1 MAAKNLNLLNS
12 ALVGNA
18 KLLVT
23 GDRIGSGLVTAFD
36 TPAAPLSPE
45 QFPLLPFSEPEH
57 RSRQAVP
64 DVMSMPPAV
73 ESGDPAG
80 SVPGTTACRRSER
93 EVRTE
98 LLGTLAAKRT
108 TCGTSA
114 TDVAAATLAAW
125 PPAASRASYPGSVL
139 SSHRIGRDCQ
149 SPDRDFDNAN
159 LKATLRQQTWHRT
172 AGTTQQAGK

>member
-18 KLLVT
+18 TLPVN
-23 GDRIGSGLVTAFD
+23 GDRIGSGLVPAFD
-36 TPAAPLSPE
+36 TPTAPLSPE

-73 ESGDPAG
+73 EPCEPAG
-80 SVPGTTACRRSER
+80 SDPGTTACRRSAG

-98 LLGTLAAKRT
+98 LLGTLGFAKRT
-108 TCGTSA
+108 TRGTSA
-114 TDVAAATLAAW
+114 FDAW
-125 PPAASRASYPGSVL
+125 PPAASRASYPGSLL

-149 SPDRDFDNAN
+149 SPDRDVDAADQ
-159 LKATLRQQTWHRT
+159 KATLRQQTWHRT